1 MDNESNNT
9 NKGLT
14 LIPKS
19 RAYIEYMILIIMKL
33 PRTERFN
40 IGNEYKLS
48 MYQMLENIMMINKIH
63 DNDEKLN
70 LINRVD
76 AELDTQRI
84 FVRIMYKEKWIDKKK
99 FDYIMNMAYEMGKII
114 GGLSSYYVKNNKK

>member
-40 IGNEYKLS
+40 IGKEYGIII
-48 MYQMLENIMMINKIH
+48 ML
-63 DNDEKLN
+63 L
-70 LINRVD
+70 
-76 AELDTQRI
+76 
-84 FVRIMYKEKWIDKKK
+84 KW
-99 FDYIMNMAYEMGKII
+99 M
-114 GGLSSYYVKNNKK
+114 